1 MPFKTDHALSLI
13 SRAQKLGRLAHAYLI
28 TGPRSADKEGFA
40 AQVMSLVTA
49 AKHADLDE
57 WSQEGAVILRPQ
69 SKSRRI
75 RVGDDAD
82 DVGTIRYL
90 ERMIHRTT
98 GPGGYKFGVIVDA
111 ERMNDQAQNAFL
123 KTLEEPP
130 PRTLLLL
137 LTSQPGQLL
146 PTIRS
151 RVIEIP
157 LLPPSGPRRYSEH
170 EKKLL
175 AILEKL
181 TTRQSGSISAALGLK
196 ADFESILEDMH
207 GDIKEEQEDEFEK
220 EQDHYKQTTDGT
232 WLKHREEQVT
242 AQIEATYLQERDAL
256 MDLLLAWMGDVARQQ
271 VGAEHLDLPDYA
283 EATSA
288 LAQRWD
294 PGETTKRLRT
304 LRQLESHLHT
314 NVSEGLALEV
324 GFIQAFG
331 R

>member
-1 MPFKTDHALSLI
+1 MPFKADHALSLI
-13 SRAQKLGRLAHAYLI
+13 TRAQNLGRLAHAYLI
-28 TGPRSADKEGFA
+28 TGPRGADCEGFA
-40 AQVMSLVTA
+40 AQVMSLVTTA
-49 AKHADLDE
+49 RHPDLDG
-57 WSQEGAVILRPQ
+57 WSQEGAIILRPE

-75 RVGDDAD
+75 TVGKSAD
-82 DVGTIRYL
+82 DVGSIRYL

-98 GPGGYKFGVIVDA
+98 GPGGYKLGVIVDA
-111 ERMNDQAQNAFL
+111 ERMNEQAQNAFL

-137 LTSQPGQLL
+137 LTAHPGQLL

-157 LLPPSGPRRYSEH
+157 ILPPAGARKFSEH
-170 EKKLL
+170 EEKLL
-175 AILEKL
+175 AVLEKL
-181 TTRQSGSISAALGLK
+181 TSLKQASISSALGLK
-196 ADFESILEDMH
+196 ADFEGILEDLH

-232 WLKHREEQVT
+232 WLKQREEQVT
-242 AQIEATYLQERDAL
+242 AQIEAAYLQQRDAL

-271 VGAEHLDLPDYA
+271 VGAEQLDLPTYA
-283 EATSA
+283 QATA
-288 LAQRWD
+288 TLAKRWE
-294 PGETTKRLRT
+294 PAETTKRLRV
-304 LRQLESHLHT
+304 LRKLESHLHT
-314 NVSEGLALEV
+314 NVNEGLALEV

>member
-1 MPFKTDHALSLI
+1 MPFKADHALSLI
-13 SRAQKLGRLAHAYLI
+13 TRAQKLGRLAHAYLI
-28 TGPRSADKEGFA
+28 TGQRGTDCEGFA

-49 AKHADLDE
+49 AQHDNLDA
-57 WSQEGAVILRPQ
+57 WSQEGAIILRPQ

-75 RVGDDAD
+75 KVGDDAD

-98 GPGGYKFGVIVDA
+98 GPGGYKLGVIVDA
-111 ERMNDQAQNAFL
+111 ERMNEQAQNAFL

-151 RVIEIP
+151 RVIEIS
-157 LLPPSGPRRYSEH
+157 LLPPGGARKFTEH
-170 EKKLL
+170 EQKLL
-175 AILEKL
+175 AVLEKL
-181 TTRQSGSISAALGLK
+181 TSGQGGSISAALGLK
-196 ADFESILEDMH
+196 ADFQGILEDLH
-207 GDIKEEQEDEFEK
+207 GDIKEEQEDDFEK

-232 WLKHREEQVT
+232 WLKQREEQVT
-242 AQIEATYLQERDAL
+242 AQIEATYLQQRDGL

-271 VGAEHLDLPDYA
+271 VGAEHLDLPEYA
-283 EATSA
+283 KATAA
-288 LAQRWD
+288 LAQRWE

-304 LRQLESHLHT
+304 LRKLESHLHT
-314 NVSEGLALEV
+314 NVNEGLALEV

>member
-1 MPFKTDHALSLI
+1 MPFKSDHALSLI
-13 SRAQKLGRLAHAYLI
+13 ARAQKLGRLAHAYLI
-28 TGPRSADKEGFA
+28 TGPRDADKESFA
-40 AQVMSLVTA
+40 AQVMSFVTSA
-49 AKHADLDE
+49 RHDDLDT

-175 AILEKL
+175 SILEKL

-232 WLKHREEQVT
+232 WLKQREEQVT

-271 VGAEHLDLPDYA
+271 VGAENLDLPDYA
-283 EATSA
+283 AATSA
-288 LAQRWD
+288 LAKRWE
-294 PGETTKRLRT
+294 PGETTKRLRV

-314 NVSEGLALEV
+314 NVNEGLALEV

>member
-1 MPFKTDHALSLI
+1 MPFKAAHALSLI
-13 SRAQKLGRLAHAYLI
+13 TRAQKLGRLAHAYLI
-28 TGPRSADKEGFA
+28 TGPRAANCEDFA
-40 AQVMSLVTA
+40 AQVMNLVTA
-49 AKHADLDE
+49 ARHDHLDD
-57 WSQEGAVILRPQ
+57 WAQEGAIILRPQ

-75 RVGDDAD
+75 KVGEDGDDA
-82 DVGTIRYL
+82 GTIRYL

-98 GPGGYKFGVIVDA
+98 GPGGYKLGVIVDA
-111 ERMNDQAQNAFL
+111 DRMNEQAQNAFL

-137 LTSQPGQLL
+137 LTPQPGQLL

-151 RVIEIP
+151 RVIEIA
-157 LLPPSGPRRYSEH
+157 LLPPTGARQYSEH
-170 EKKLL
+170 EQKLL
-175 AILEKL
+175 AVLEKL
-181 TTRQSGSISAALGLK
+181 TKGAQGSISSALALK
-196 ADFESILEDMH
+196 ADFENILEDLH

-232 WLKHREEQVT
+232 WLKQREEQVT

-271 VGAEHLDLPDYA
+271 VGAENLDLPEYA
-283 EATSA
+283 TTTAA

-294 PGETTKRLRT
+294 PAETTKRLRT
-304 LRQLESHLHT
+304 LRKLESHLHT
-314 NVSEGLALEV
+314 NVNEGLALEV